1 MSSLPSS
8 LYVGIDVSKAHLDVA
23 FGLTEEPQRFANDEK
38 GIGQLE
44 KLLTEVKATLVVMEA
59 TGGLEIPVAAALTRL
74 AIPMAVVNPRQV
86 RDFAR
91 AIGVLAKTD
100 AIDARILARFGEAV
114 KPQPRRAKEQQSQA
128 LQDFVSRRRQLVE
141 MIAAEK
147 VRRTMSRP
155 SIVEDIDAH
164 IAFLEKRLKR
174 IDEELERFIKATPI
188 WRERDVLF
196 QSVPGVGPTLSV
208 TLLAHLP
215 EIGSLNRKQI
225 ASLAGVAPFNVDS
238 GTSRGKRAIWGGRS
252 ALRRVLYM
260 AVVSG
265 IRCKATIKAF
275 YTRLRE
281 TGKPPKVALV
291 ACMRKLLTI
300 LNAIAASGTP
310 WSAPNGA
317 GIAS

>member
-1 MSSLPSS
+1 MVAVHPIRQTRTVAWASSPHSQGWAVRGDLQLLSSLPSS

-23 FGLTEEPQRFANDEK
+23 FGLTEEPQRFTNDEK

-164 IAFLEKRLKR
+164 IAFLQKRLKR
-174 IDEELERFIKATPI
+174 AAIFEYIEV
-188 WRERDVLF
+188 WY
-196 QSVPGVGPTLSV
+196 
-208 TLLAHLP
+208 
-215 EIGSLNRKQI
+215 NRK
-225 ASLAGVAPFNVDS
+225 
-238 GTSRGKRAIWGGRS
+238 
-252 ALRRVLYM
+252 RRHSTLGY
-260 AVVSG
+260 VSPEQ
-265 IRCKATIKAF
+265 
-275 YTRLRE
+275 YESQL
-281 TGKPPKVALV
+281 P
-291 ACMRKLLTI
+291 
-300 LNAIAASGTP
+300 NAA
-310 WSAPNGA
+310 
-317 GIAS
+317 

>member
-1 MSSLPSS
+1 MSSLPSP
-8 LYVGIDVSKAHLDVA
+8 LYVGIDVSKAYLDVA
-23 FGLTEEPQRFANDEK
+23 FGLTDESQRFTNDEK
-38 GIGQLE
+38 GISQLE
-44 KLLTEVKATLVVMEA
+44 KLLTERKAELVVMEA

-128 LQDFVSRRRQLVE
+128 LQDYVSRRRQLVE

-174 IDEELERFIKATPI
+174 IDDELERFIKATPI

-196 QSVPGVGPTLSV
+196 QSVPRCGPDPFGH
-208 TLLAHLP
+208 AA
-215 EIGSLNRKQI
+215 R
-225 ASLAGVAPFNVDS
+225 ALAGDRFPQSQANCVP
-238 GTSRGKRAIWGGRS
+238 RGCCS
-252 ALRRVLYM
+252 V
-260 AVVSG
+260 
-265 IRCKATIKAF
+265 
-275 YTRLRE
+275 
-281 TGKPPKVALV
+281 
-291 ACMRKLLTI
+291 
-300 LNAIAASGTP
+300 
-310 WSAPNGA
+310 
-317 GIAS
+317 

>member
-1 MSSLPSS
+1 
-8 LYVGIDVSKAHLDVA
+8 
-23 FGLTEEPQRFANDEK
+23 
-38 GIGQLE
+38 
-44 KLLTEVKATLVVMEA
+44 MEA

-91 AIGVLAKTD
+91 AVGVLAKTD
-100 AIDARILARFGEAV
+100 TIDARILARFGEAV
-114 KPQPRRAKEQQSQA
+114 KPQPRRAKEQQSRA
-128 LQDFVSRRRQLVE
+128 LQDYVSRRRQLVE

-155 SIVEDIDAH
+155 SIVEDINAH

-174 IDEELERFIKATPI
+174 IDDELERFIKAT
-188 WRERDVLF
+188 
-196 QSVPGVGPTLSV
+196 QSGANATCFSKAFPGVGPTLSV

-238 GTSRGKRAIWGGRS
+238 GTSRGKRSIWGGRS

-260 AVVSG
+260 AAVSG
-265 IRCKATIKAF
+265 IRCNATIKAF

-300 LNAIAASGTP
+300 LNAIAASG
-310 WSAPNGA
+310 AP
-317 GIAS
+317 